1 VILTILVIV
10 VLVGSLVA
18 WLVKRWWV
26 TRGTEPATRTTGPKH
41 RWWQP

>member
-1 VILTILVIV
+1 MIVTILVVV
-10 VLVGSLVA
+10 VLIGSLAA

-26 TRGTEPATRTTGPKH
+26 TRGAEPSAPTSGPKH